1 MIRFYN
7 IHSVSAE
14 PTNPVCIMNSR
25 QGLVESLTKEVTELN
40 DQKRFHRIVG
50 AAIGA
55 GLGTAIGGPLGAL
68 IGTAVGHW
76 VADQW

>member
-1 MIRFYN
+1 MKLTTR
-7 IHSVSAE
+7 
-14 PTNPVCIMNSR
+14 PCRSR
-25 QGLVESLTKEVTELN
+25 TKEVTML
-40 DQKRFHRIVG
+40 DDRKRLRRIVS

-55 GLGTAIGGPLGAL
+55 GLGTAIGGPIGAL